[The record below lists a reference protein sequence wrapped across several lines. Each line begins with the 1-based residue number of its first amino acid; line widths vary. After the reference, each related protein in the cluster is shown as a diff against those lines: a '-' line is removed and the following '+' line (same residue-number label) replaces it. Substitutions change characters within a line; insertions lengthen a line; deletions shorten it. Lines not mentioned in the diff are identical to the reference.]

1 MYLMMTKAIL
11 FPKAGLDKASG
22 KEEGADDQPDGA
34 VAETHQC
41 FAGLKNA
48 GYRTECES

>member
-11 FPKAGLDKASG
+11 FPKPVLIKPLER
-22 KEEGADDQPDGA
+22 KEGANDQPDGA